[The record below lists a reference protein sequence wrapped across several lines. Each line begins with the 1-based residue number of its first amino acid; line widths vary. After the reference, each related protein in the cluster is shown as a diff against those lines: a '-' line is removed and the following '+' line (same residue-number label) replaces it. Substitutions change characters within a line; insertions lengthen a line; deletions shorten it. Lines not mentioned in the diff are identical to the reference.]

1 MSRKQKMSGYPDPS
15 LILHPVAVDALDLAG
30 KAAIV
35 VGGTDGLGRAIARQL
50 AARGADVTVV
60 GRSERDAGVAG
71 LRFVR
76 ADLSSMVAA
85 AEVAEALPAHAAL
98 IVVTTGIMAASTREV
113 TAEGLERDMAISY
126 FSRLMVLRNLLPRLT
141 ASRPR
146 VFIMGFPG
154 TENLGDP
161 TDLNA
166 ERSYAAFPVHMNTV
180 AGNEALVV
188 DYARRYPNVGFYGL
202 NPGLIKTNI
211 RANFLGEGS
220 WTHRL
225 AETVLG
231 WFTPT
236 PERYASTMVPVLVAP
251 ELEART
257 AVMFG
262 KKGHPIL
269 VSEGM
274 TPEYAQGF
282 IEATEAL
289 LARF

>member
-15 LILHPVAVDALDLAG
+15 LTLHPAALDTLDLAG

-50 AARGADVTVV
+50 AARGAEVTVV
-60 GRSERDAGVAG
+60 GRSERDAGVPG
-71 LRFVR
+71 IRFHR
-76 ADLSSMVAA
+76 ADLSSMPAA
-85 AEVAEALPAHAAL
+85 AAVGDALPAHAEL
-98 IVVTTGIMAASTREV
+98 IVLTTGIMASTTREV

-126 FSRLMVLRNLLPRLT
+126 FSRLMVLRTLLPRLT
-141 ASRPR
+141 APRPR
-146 VFIMGFPG
+146 VFVMGFPG
-154 TENLGDP
+154 AENLGDP

-166 ERSYAAFPVHMNTV
+166 ERSYSAFPAHMNTV

-188 DYARRYPNVGFYGL
+188 ELARRHQKIGFYGL
-202 NPGLIKTNI
+202 NPGLVKTNI
-211 RANFLGEGS
+211 RANYLGEGS
-220 WTHRL
+220 WTHRI

-236 PERYASTMVPVLVAP
+236 PERFAATLVPVLVAP
-251 ELEART
+251 ELDART

-262 KKGHPIL
+262 PKGNPIL
-269 VSEGM
+269 ASEGM
-274 TPEYAQGF
+274 TPEYARGF